1 MRGRHGFKFR
11 QSPGNCVHAGA
22 GSYIDQ
28 KPPMRRFGVLRSK
41 PGAATSKNWRRDLT
55 INHQNPW
62 QNKHKTDRTLH
73 RIPQGKNRLQ
83 KNIVRSHHKRM
94 SAATM
99 LTLTNL
105 CKIYEF
111 DFYWSILKKAFECY
125 AQYSERLQWYVCR
138 IACNC
143 SAEATNIT
151 WHCWFLSHILHFKNL
166 YTKCSFVMLSYIKHG
181 RKNSLYFPP

>member
-22 GSYIDQ
+22 GTYIDQ
-28 KPPMRRFGVLRSK
+28 KLPMRRSGVLRSK
-41 PGAATSKNWRRDLT
+41 PGAATSKNWRRDMT

-62 QNKHKTDRTLH
+62 KNKHKTDRTLH

-83 KNIVRSHHKRM
+83 KNIVRSHHKRI

-99 LTLTNL
+99 LSLKEKPL
-105 CKIYEF
+105 QHLRLW
-111 DFYWSILKKAFECY
+111 FYLVDSKKAFECY
-125 AQYSERLQWYVCR
+125 AQYSGRLQWYVCR

-143 SAEATNIT
+143 SAEATIHLVFKKNIYLIFANFGAPP
-151 WHCWFLSHILHFKNL
+151 H
-166 YTKCSFVMLSYIKHG
+166 Y
-181 RKNSLYFPP
+181 SL